1 VTQFHDLQEYLAIP
15 RIEKLISSPD
25 GRRLVAV
32 VKTLSADRKKYT
44 TALWEIDPGG
54 ERPPH
59 RLTRSAE
66 GESGP
71 AFGPDGTLMFVSAR
85 PGPPTAGHGA
95 AEDGA
100 PKDEAEDDEDDKP
113 SLWAL
118 PAVGGEAT
126 RVATRPGGLSS
137 PVVAREAGTVVFTA
151 ATLPGEAGDDAEGR
165 KLRTDAGI
173 SAILHEQNPV
183 RFWDHQL
190 GPDLPRLFLLG
201 GAPDLASA
209 GTAAEGAPAARDL
222 TPDAGQALV
231 EQSADVSP
239 DGATVV
245 TGWYVPDGRGGQN
258 SDLVS
263 IDSATGRRR
272 TLLTREGTDF
282 TDPKVSPDGRTV
294 VCAAEATGSITEP
307 VDMTLWL
314 VPLDG
319 GEARDLLP
327 GFDLWPGGPIWSP
340 DAATV
345 YFGADQRG
353 RAPVFAVDVATGSVR
368 QVTHDDAAYASLSV
382 APDGRALY
390 ALRTGVGTPPTPVRI
405 DVPTGEV
412 AELAAPGVPL
422 ERPGRLTEITAAA
435 PDGAEIRGWLVL
447 PEPGPEPAPLLL
459 WVHGG
464 PFSSWNAWSWRWNP
478 WIMAAQGYAVLLPD
492 PALSTGYGQAH
503 IRRGYGHWGDATFDD
518 LMAITDAALAR
529 DDIDQSRTAMMGGSF
544 GGYMANWIAGHTD
557 RFGAIV
563 AHASLW
569 KFDAMLTSDASF
581 LVTREFG
588 EPTEHP
594 GLWEANDPSRHA
606 GKVRTPMLVIHGDK
620 DYRVP
625 IGNALWQWWDLM
637 RNQVE
642 AKFLYYPD
650 ENHWILAPGNIT
662 VWYET
667 VLAFLAQH
675 VLGQPWRRPEAL

>member
-1 VTQFHDLQEYLAIP
+1 MTQFHDLQEYLAIP
-15 RIEKLISSPD
+15 RIENLTVSPD
-25 GRRLVAV
+25 GRRLVVV

-44 TALWEIDPGG
+44 TALWEIDPSG

-71 AFGPDGTLMFVSAR
+71 AFGPDGTLLFVSAR
-85 PGPPTAGHGA
+85 PGPSTDKDGA
-95 AEDGA
+95 AKDG
-100 PKDEAEDDEDDKP
+100 AEDDEDDKP

-118 PAVGGEAT
+118 PAPGGEAT

-137 PVVAREAGTVVFTA
+137 PVVARQAGTVVFIA
-151 ATLPGEAGDDAEGR
+151 DTLPGDAADDAEGR
-165 KLRTDAGI
+165 KLRADAGI

-183 RFWDHQL
+183 RYWDHQL
-190 GPDLPRLFLLG
+190 GPDQPRLFLLD
-201 GAPDLASA
+201 GAPDLAGA
-209 GTAAEGAPAARDL
+209 GPAVDGPPAVRDL

-231 EQSADVSP
+231 EQSADVTP

-245 TGWYVPDGRGGQN
+245 TGWYVPDGRGGQY
-258 SDLVS
+258 SDLVAV
-263 IDSATGRRR
+263 DGATGQRR
-272 TLLTREGTDF
+272 TLLTRERTDF
-282 TDPKVSPDGRTV
+282 TDPKISPDGRTV
-294 VCAAEATGSITEP
+294 VCATEATGSLTE
-307 VDMTLWL
+307 VLDNTLWL
-314 VPLDG
+314 VSLDG
-319 GEARDLLP
+319 TESHDLLP
-327 GFDLWPGGPIWSP
+327 GLDLWPGEPTWAP
-340 DAATV
+340 DSATL

-353 RAPVFAVDVATGSVR
+353 RHPVFAVDVATGSVR
-368 QVTHDDAAYASLSV
+368 QVTQDDAAYTSLSV
-382 APDGRALY
+382 TPDGRSLY
-390 ALRTGVGTPPTPVRI
+390 ALRTAVGTPPTPVRI
-405 DVPTGEV
+405 DASTGEV
-412 AELAAPGVPL
+412 AELAAPGLPL

-435 PDGAEIRGWLVL
+435 PDGTEIRSWLVL

-464 PFSSWNAWSWRWNP
+464 PYSSWNAWSWRWNP
-478 WIMAAQGYAVLLPD
+478 WIMAAHGYAVLLPD
-492 PALSTGYGQAH
+492 PALSTGYGQTH
-503 IRRGYGHWGDATFDD
+503 IRRGYGRWGDATFDD

-569 KFDAMLTSDASF
+569 KFDAMLTSDASY

-588 EPTEHP
+588 EPTEQP

-625 IGNALWQWWDLM
+625 IGNALYQWWDLT

-650 ENHWILAPGNIT
+650 ENHWILTPGNIT
-662 VWYET
+662 IWYET

-675 VLGQPWRRPEAL
+675 VLGQPWRRPKGL